1 MSEWTLADHRFMGE
15 ALALA
20 RRGEGFVEPNP
31 MVGCVLVRGKRIV
44 GRGWHRQF
52 GGPHA
57 EVDALRDGGKSARGA
72 TAYVTLEPCCHWGK
86 TPPCTDALIEAGV
99 ARVIAG
105 ASDPDPRVAGKGF
118 KRLRAARINTRVG
131 LMGEEAA
138 ELIAPFTR
146 MQRDH
151 RPYFILKWAQSIDGR
166 LATRTGD
173 SKWISSDESR
183 REVHELRARV
193 DAVIVGVGT
202 VLADD
207 PDLTARMAA
216 PRRVATR
223 VVLDAGL
230 RTPVKSRLVKTADAV
245 PTLIITTMAKCS
257 STAAKRLVQRGCM
270 VMGIRH
276 TSRGFDL
283 KALARLL
290 HTGGMTNVLVE
301 GGGRTLGAI
310 MDAGIADEARIFVA
324 PILIGGRDAPAA
336 LNAMGPADMKSLPRL
351 RVTTLKSTG
360 RDLCYHVRLT

>member
-1 MSEWTLADHRFMGE
+1 MGE

-20 RRGEGFVEPNP
+20 RRGEGLVEPNP
-31 MVGCVLVRGKRIV
+31 MVGCVLVRGNRIV
-44 GRGWHRQF
+44 GRGWHRRF

-57 EVDALRDGGKSARGA
+57 EVEALRNAGKFARGA

-99 ARVIAG
+99 ARVVAG
-105 ASDPDPRVAGKGF
+105 VSDPDPRVAGRGF
-118 KRLRAARINTRVG
+118 KRLHAAEIKTRVG
-131 LMGEEAA
+131 LMGKVAA

-151 RPYFILKWAQSIDGR
+151 RPFFILKWAQSIDGR
-166 LATRTGD
+166 IATRSGD
-173 SKWISSDESR
+173 SKWISSEESR
-183 REVHELRARV
+183 RDVHDLRARV
-193 DAVIVGVGT
+193 DAIVVGVNT

-207 PDLTARMAA
+207 PDLTARMAK
-216 PRRVATR
+216 PKRVATR
-223 VVLDAGL
+223 VVLDPGL
-230 RTPVKSRLVKTADAV
+230 RTPVKSRLVQTADVV
-245 PTLIITTMAKCS
+245 PTLIITRTKKCN
-257 STAAKRLVQRGCM
+257 STAARRLVQRDCM

-301 GGGRTLGAI
+301 GGGKTLGAFV
-310 MDAGIADEARIFVA
+310 DAGLADEARIFVA

-336 LNAMGPADMKSLPRL
+336 LNALGPADMESLPNL
-351 RVTTLKSTG
+351 RVTTLHSTG